1 MIRSIVISALV
12 FVALGIRPTF
22 AQFNVVWDVAE
33 GDWNE
38 AENWFDGIGPPDA
51 QIDDV
56 GIVSN
61 GGIAFLEAPAD
72 TSAGGVVIGELGGQT
87 GTVHIRSGGSL
98 EVVDLGSPGIIGRVL
113 VGQAGTGTL
122 MVDRGGELTAESLWM
137 GGGFGSTLVLGEG
150 TSGTSTVNINGSALL
165 TRQTRVIGSDVN
177 FSADSL
183 SLTGTLTTE
192 ISGADFST
200 FDINTTA
207 SLGGD
212 LDVQFDTAPAVG
224 ATWDLIDA
232 ASISGDFSEI
242 TSNITL
248 GPGLALNVNKVAG
261 GQNGM
266 LAQLSV
272 DPRLQLTINR
282 RTGETQIENLAQQS
296 IMINGYGV
304 GSASGQL
311 NDANWQP
318 LGGDW
323 NGNGSS
329 THVSEINLTGSR
341 ELGSGADAML
351 GAIYNFQ
358 PAALGDA
365 NEDVF
370 FEYHVDGGDVVQGS
384 VDFTGPHNDVVLV
397 VADDGAY
404 IQNQSETPVTI
415 NGYAIVSREGSLD
428 PNNWTSLSDGD
439 NSWTEGN
446 AASNHMTEL
455 NLGSTMTLPA
465 TSDPISLG
473 DIIGDDADDLEFF
486 INLADVGPHTATVE
500 YDDGVIDFGGG
511 GLCNPNT
518 QGDLDGNGVVEFG
531 DFLLLSANFG
541 NDVTSHTEG
550 DIDCNGKVEFADFL
564 VLSAN
569 FGQEVGAQA
578 VPEPSAVRLLLTS
591 FLFVIGVRRKR

>member
-1 MIRSIVISALV
+1 M
-12 FVALGIRPTF
+12 
-22 AQFNVVWDVAE
+22 VWDVAE

-51 QIDDV
+51 EIDDV

-61 GGIAFLEAPAD
+61 GGTAFLEAPAI
-72 TSAGGVVIGELGGQT
+72 TSTGGLVIGELGGQT

-98 EVVDLGSPGIIGRVL
+98 EVVDLGSPGIIGRVTL
-113 VGQAGTGTL
+113 GQAGTGTL
-122 MVDRGGELTAESLWM
+122 IVDRGGELTAESLWM

-150 TSGTSTVNINGSALL
+150 TSGTSTVTVSGSALL
-165 TRQTRVIGSDVN
+165 TRQTRVVGSDVN

-200 FDINTTA
+200 FDINATA

-224 ATWDLIDA
+224 TTWDLIDA
-232 ASISGDFSEI
+232 ASIEGDFSEI
-242 TSNITL
+242 TSNVSL
-248 GPGLALNVNKVAG
+248 GPGLALNVNKIAG

-272 DPRLQLTINR
+272 NPVLQLTINR
-282 RTGETQIENLAQQS
+282 RTGESQIQNLAAQS
-296 IMINGYGV
+296 VTMNGYGV

-318 LGGDW
+318 FGGDW

-329 THVSEINLTGSR
+329 THVSEISLTDSR
-341 ELGSGADAML
+341 EFGSGADTML
-351 GAIYNFQ
+351 GTIYNFQ
-358 PAALGDA
+358 PTVLGEA

-370 FEYHVDGGDVVQGS
+370 FEYHVDGGDVVQGL

-397 VADDGAY
+397 VAEDGAY

-428 PNNWTSLSDGD
+428 PANWTSLSDGD
-439 NSWTEGN
+439 NSWTEAN
-446 AASNHMTEL
+446 AANNHMTEL
-455 NLGSTMTLPA
+455 NLGDTMTLPA
-465 TSDPISLG
+465 TSDPIPLG
-473 DIIGDDADDLEFF
+473 DIVGDGADDLEFF
-486 INLADVGPHTATVE
+486 INLADTGPHTGTVE

-511 GLCNPNT
+511 GPCDPNS
-518 QGDLDGNGVVEFG
+518 QGDLDGNGRVEFA

-541 NDVTSHTEG
+541 NDVTSHMNG

-564 VLSAN
+564 VLSGN
-569 FGQEVGAQA
+569 FGQEVGGAQA
-578 VPEPSAVRLLLTS
+578 VPEPSAGGLLL
-591 FLFVIGVRRKR
+591 FAILLIGVRRKR